1 MTDRSDPSR
10 LQEVKENDE
19 SKVFSECMAEILA
32 CLICLFCLV
41 ASPFLCIAACLCPD
55 DENEI
60 NETSAEVRS
69 PVGEVDYRDAE
80 PELPAELLGL
90 ALESDELWELGI
102 RFSGVTASR

>member
-1 MTDRSDPSR
+1 M
-10 LQEVKENDE
+10 Q
-19 SKVFSECMAEILA
+19 
-32 CLICLFCLV
+32 
-41 ASPFLCIAACLCPD
+41 
-55 DENEI
+55 NEI

-102 RFSGVTASR
+102 RTGVTASR